1 MTTYRLTFLREKLN
15 DLDALIITNPQ
26 NRRFL
31 TGFTGSAGV
40 CFLSKDH
47 AYLATDFR
55 YYTQV
60 EQECHDFEL
69 VEAGYDFIGTLP
81 QVLEKMNAKRVGFE
95 ADHLTISEFNTY
107 TEATPNIEWVP
118 TKNLV
123 EDLREV
129 KSVAEIETLRHAV
142 KVTDYAFSRAL
153 QALKPGIT
161 EKALQWAIK
170 QALFD
175 IDGREPSFDIIV
187 AAGPNGAKPHAR
199 PSDAPI
205 PKGVPIVIDMGA
217 LVDGYHGDMTRTI
230 VMGEPDDTYRK
241 IYDIVLTAQKT
252 AIAGIRPGP
261 NGREIDALARDV
273 IAEAGYGDN
282 FGHSLGHGVGLH
294 IHEMPRFSARATDAP
309 LQKNMVITVEPGI
322 YLPEWG
328 GIRIEDIVVVTE
340 KGCEILTETP
350 KDIESQIIP
359 V

>member
-15 DLDALIITNPQ
+15 DLDALIVTNPQ

-40 CFLSKDH
+40 CFVSKEH
-47 AYLATDFR
+47 AILATDFR

-60 EQECHDFEL
+60 QQECDDFEL
-69 VEAGYDFIGTLP
+69 AEIGYDFIGNLP
-81 QVLEKMNAKRVGFE
+81 DILKKMGAKRVGFE
-95 ADHLTISEFNTY
+95 SAHLTVSEFESY
-107 TEATPNIEWVP
+107 KDATPDVEWVP
-118 TKNLV
+118 TQNLV

-129 KSVAEIETLRHAV
+129 KSVAEIETLRHAI
-142 KVTDYAFSRAL
+142 KVTDLAFSRAL
-153 QALKPGIT
+153 QSLKPGIT
-161 EKALQWAIK
+161 EKAFQWALK

-187 AAGPNGAKPHAR
+187 AAGPASAKPHAR

-241 IYDIVLTAQKT
+241 IYDIVLRAQQA
-252 AIAGIRPGP
+252 AIDGIRPGP
-261 NGREIDALARDV
+261 NGRDIDALARNL
-273 IAEAGYGDN
+273 ITEAGYGDK
-282 FGHSLGHGVGLH
+282 FGHGLGHGVGLH
-294 IHEMPRFSARATDAP
+294 IHEMPRFSARASDAP
-309 LQKNMVITVEPGI
+309 IQKNMVITVEPGI

-328 GIRIEDIVVVTE
+328 GIRIEDVVVVTE
-340 KGCEILTETP
+340 SGCENLTQTP

>member
-40 CFLSKDH
+40 CFVSKEH
-47 AYLATDFR
+47 AILATDFR

-60 EQECHDFEL
+60 EQECDDFEL
-69 VEAGYDFIGTLP
+69 AEIGYDFIGNLP
-81 QVLEKMNAKRVGFE
+81 DILKKMGAKRVGFE
-95 ADHLTISEFNTY
+95 STHLTVSEFESY
-107 TEATPNIEWVP
+107 KEATPDVEWVP
-118 TKNLV
+118 TQNLV

-129 KSVAEIETLRHAV
+129 KSVAEIETLRHAI
-142 KVTDYAFSRAL
+142 KVTDLAFSRAL
-153 QALKPGIT
+153 QSLKPGIT
-161 EKALQWAIK
+161 EKAFQWALK

-175 IDGREPSFDIIV
+175 IDGREPAFDIIV
-187 AAGPNGAKPHAR
+187 AAGPASAKPHAR

-230 VMGEPDDTYRK
+230 VMGEPDETYRK
-241 IYDIVLTAQKT
+241 IYDIVLRAQQ
-252 AIAGIRPGP
+252 AALDGIRPGP
-261 NGREIDALARDV
+261 NGRDIDALARNL
-273 IAEAGYGDN
+273 ITEAGYGDK
-282 FGHSLGHGVGLH
+282 FGHGLGHGVGLH
-294 IHEMPRFSARATDAP
+294 IHEMPRFSARASDAP
-309 LQKNMVITVEPGI
+309 IQKNMVITVEPGI

-328 GIRIEDIVVVTE
+328 GIRIEDVVVVTE
-340 KGCEILTETP
+340 SGCENLTQTP

>member
-1 MTTYRLTFLREKLN
+1 MTTYRLTFLREKLK
-15 DLDALIITNPQ
+15 DIDTLIITNPQ

-60 EQECHDFEL
+60 EQECQDFEL
-69 VEAGYDFIGTLP
+69 IQAGYDFIGTLP
-81 QVLEKMNAKRVGFE
+81 KVLEKMNAKRVGFE
-95 ADHLTISEFNTY
+95 TDHLTVSEFESY
-107 TEATPNIEWVP
+107 KEAAPHVEWVP

-129 KSVAEIETLRHAV
+129 KSVAEIETLRHAI
-142 KVTDYAFSRAL
+142 KVTDYAFSRGL

-161 EKALQWAIK
+161 EKALQWALK

-187 AAGPNGAKPHAR
+187 AAGLAGAKPHAR

-205 PKGVPIVIDMGA
+205 PRGVPIVIDMGA

-241 IYDIVLTAQKT
+241 IYDIVLRAQKA
-252 AIAGIRPGP
+252 AIDGIRPGP
-261 NGREIDALARDV
+261 NGRDIDALARDL
-273 IAEAGYGDN
+273 ITDAGYGDN
-282 FGHSLGHGVGLH
+282 FGHGLGHGVGLH
-294 IHEMPRFSARATDAP
+294 IHEMPRFSTRATDAP

-322 YLPEWG
+322 YLPDWG
-328 GIRIEDIVVVTE
+328 GIRIEDVVVVTE
-340 KGCEILTETP
+340 NGCEILTETP
-350 KDIESQIIP
+350 KDITSQIMP